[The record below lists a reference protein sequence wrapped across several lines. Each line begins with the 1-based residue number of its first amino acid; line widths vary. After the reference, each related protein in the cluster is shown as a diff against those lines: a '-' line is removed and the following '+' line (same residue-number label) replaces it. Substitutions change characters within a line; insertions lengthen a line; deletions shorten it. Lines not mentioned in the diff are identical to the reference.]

1 MAELR
6 YLQMLRLG
14 FAYLEAH
21 PDVDAITITL
31 LRRRLDEFEERCR
44 RSSTGVHRGFSIR
57 SLAAPARHDVACD
70 DVRRC

>member
-14 FAYLEAH
+14 FAYLEAD

-31 LRRRLDEFEERCR
+31 VRRRLDEFEQHCR
-44 RSSTGVHRGFSIR
+44 RSSTGVHRGLSIR
-57 SLAAPARHDVACD
+57 SLAAP
-70 DVRRC
+70 VRRGVT